1 MSDIH
6 DAIATLQARYVSA
19 VAARNVSG
27 LLDLY
32 DPHVRVFDAWGVWEY
47 DGIESWRVAVEGWL
61 ATDPGHRFDVRFTD
75 TKVLGDAASGVM
87 TAIAN
92 YTSLAPDGREVHAM
106 QNRITWFVRH
116 VADEWHIVH
125 EHTSAPIG
133 FEDMK
138 AILNKPAA
146 TD

>member
-1 MSDIH
+1 MSDIQ
-6 DAIATLQARYVSA
+6 DTVSRLQARYAAA
-19 VAARNVSG
+19 VAARSVSG

-32 DPHVRVFDAWGVWEY
+32 DPQVRVFDAWGVWEY
-47 DGIESWRVAVEGWL
+47 DGVESWRVAVEGWL
-61 ATDPGHRFDVRFTD
+61 ATDPGHRFEVRFTD
-75 TKVLGDAASGVM
+75 TKVLGDSASGVM

-92 YTSLAPDGREVHAM
+92 YTSLGPDGREVHAM
-106 QNRITWFVRH
+106 QNRITWFIRPVGEGWRI
-116 VADEWHIVH
+116 AH